1 MRCQLVGQA
10 QRVAPAV
17 FPVLVLDV
25 HDTVVV
31 EFGFQLYELAPVGPV
46 DARMQRQ
53 RRCQLMEQGQL
64 GGGGQRQIQAAGIG
78 EGLPVLIDADGV
90 AGEFQGDVVA
100 VGEADAGRFRQLQQG
115 TQVPAHGPAIPF
127 QVLGDLVVGREGAT
141 HFPFALNGGEAGADG
156 PDAVDAV
163 GQRRPQIHG
172 LDVGDIAEV
181 AGVVVVRHLD
191 AEPVIG
197 GGSQPQ
203 APLVVERHYEVGVG
217 HPGIIGDV
225 VGRRI
230 QADRPLGVGTQVV
243 PSMLASRCT

>member
-1 MRCQLVGQA
+1 M
-10 QRVAPAV
+10 
-17 FPVLVLDV
+17 
-25 HDTVVV
+25 
-31 EFGFQLYELAPVGPV
+31 
-46 DARMQRQ
+46 
-53 RRCQLMEQGQL
+53 
-64 GGGGQRQIQAAGIG
+64 
-78 EGLPVLIDADGV
+78 
-90 AGEFQGDVVA
+90 
-100 VGEADAGRFRQLQQG
+100 
-115 TQVPAHGPAIPF
+115 
-127 QVLGDLVVGREGAT
+127 LGDLVVGREGAT

-181 AGVVVVRHLD
+181 TGIVVVRHLD

-230 QADRPLGVGTQVV
+230 QADWPLGGRHPGGALDVDVGAHIDEATGEGHGIETGHGGGVAGEHAGIVGDGGFAGEGAAHAGGGLFGQLKTCRLG
-243 PSMLASRCT
+243 LARQHQQGDERRLHDGVHCIVLENEPGVRTFLWLEAGFYMV